1 MFILL
6 LNEDI
11 VFLQLAY
18 TWVKDPQ
25 KGINLSKGGDNSV
38 IGPPLIMKSDTVW
51 MCVCIFLLLLGK
63 KWYVEITC
71 SCSCVQIVIFG
82 EDNSGH
88 R

>member
-1 MFILL
+1 MWIIILLGVEIFSFGGRLFILL

-63 KWYVEITC
+63 KWYV
-71 SCSCVQIVIFG
+71 V
-82 EDNSGH
+82 